1 MMEMQVFPSSGKVVF
16 AALTPVWQEFIIW
29 QKNLSVLVDSLL
41 RHCNNAASF
50 LVSSCWGAP
59 SGAPY
64 FCPGIR
70 R

>member
-50 LVSSCWGAP
+50 LVSSC
-59 SGAPY
+59 
-64 FCPGIR
+64 
-70 R
+70 